1 MSVMNKQIYT
11 ALIEAGASQDNA
23 ASAAESVAD
32 YQKDISGINEKLAL
46 IIGEQKVIKW
56 GIGLVIAVNVLPV
69 LKAFFI

>member
-69 LKAFFI
+69 LKDFFI